1 MHPILLIYP
10 GMILKTWTAPLLPI
24 ATKMVSNYLTVFY
37 HINPAF
43 FNRKITRKSNINFQQ
58 APELNQSAQ
67 IDGKDQ
73 IDVYLLDK
81 NNRLISLLISEWSQI
96 AIPLL
101 LRGLLALEWTYFP
114 RQDPEKVSPQ
124 IDSSRW
130 SFL

>member
-1 MHPILLIYP
+1 
-10 GMILKTWTAPLLPI
+10 
-24 ATKMVSNYLTVFY
+24 MVSNYLTVFY
-37 HINPAF
+37 HINLAF

-101 LRGLLALEWTYFP
+101 LRDLLALE
-114 RQDPEKVSPQ
+114 
-124 IDSSRW
+124 
-130 SFL
+130 